1 MKPLLHI
8 LFLLLAFTAGARP
21 HTYDVVIVGG
31 TPAGITA
38 AVAAAREGKNSVIL
52 ERSDHVGGL
61 PVNGLGAT
69 DIATRGAT
77 AGLFARFVVL
87 NKAHYT
93 EKYGADSQQVRD
105 CSDGYHFEPS
115 VAAETFARMLAE
127 AGPGRITVLTGRQF
141 DAEARYVEK
150 RGDRIVSAKSTTA
163 ARYSS
168 TPPTKATWAPP
179 PEFRSGPDA
188 KEPPNTANRAPEKS
202 TAGGNTVPTPTAR
215 PTRATTP
222 SKPTTTASA

>member
-77 AGLFARFVVL
+77 AGLFARFVTL

-93 EKYGADSQQVRD
+93 EKYGANSQQARD

-127 AGPGRITVLTGRQF
+127 AGPGRLTVLTGRQF
-141 DAEARYVEK
+141 DAEARF
-150 RGDRIVSAKSTTA
+150 ST
-163 ARYSS
+163 
-168 TPPTKATWAPP
+168 
-179 PEFRSGPDA
+179 
-188 KEPPNTANRAPEKS
+188 
-202 TAGGNTVPTPTAR
+202 
-215 PTRATTP
+215 
-222 SKPTTTASA
+222 